1 MITLKIVSNIQMKS
15 IEDAAINIGINQDLL
30 MENAGIAVYSVLKKE
45 FCIKNKKLL
54 ILSGPGNNGGDGIVL
69 ARKLFSNNVKVEVVF
84 VAGVDNYRGAS
95 RKNLDLLIKLGIPQK
110 SYFDITNFADYIN
123 KFDIIIDGIFGTGLN
138 KSIDDVTTEII
149 NIVNASK
156 KEIISIDIPSGVK
169 GDSGEVN
176 EVCIKASKT
185 VVLGRPKIGNLLYPG
200 TYYCGDIFLD
210 NISIPSSLTEDIK
223 TYFNTPIKYKKR
235 MEDSHKGSF
244 KKVFFI
250 GGGKGYFGAPY
261 LNSVSFL
268 KSGGSYANLACPET
282 VASTLALKANEIVFY
297 PLKET
302 REGNISIENLK
313 TIIDNGEEKDLV
325 VVGGGFSLEEEP
337 QRLINILV
345 SKITKP
351 LIIDADG
358 LSALKDKT
366 DILIQRTAP
375 TVLTPHLG
383 EMSRLCGKSIDSI
396 KKDSVNI
403 AREFATKFR
412 VILVL
417 KDARTIIAYPNGEVY
432 INLTGNSA
440 LSVAGSGDILT
451 GIISSQ
457 FSLGLSI
464 EDAARMGVFIHG
476 LCGDLIRESIGQD
489 GVMAEDI
496 LNNLPKTLKYYRDN
510 FDEILEK
517 YSIKTV

>member
-1 MITLKIVSNIQMKS
+1 LLALK
-15 IEDAAINIGINQDLL
+15 A
-30 MENAGIAVYSVLKKE
+30 
-45 FCIKNKKLL
+45 
-54 ILSGPGNNGGDGIVL
+54 
-69 ARKLFSNNVKVEVVF
+69 
-84 VAGVDNYRGAS
+84 
-95 RKNLDLLIKLGIPQK
+95 
-110 SYFDITNFADYIN
+110 
-123 KFDIIIDGIFGTGLN
+123 
-138 KSIDDVTTEII
+138 
-149 NIVNASK
+149 
-156 KEIISIDIPSGVK
+156 
-169 GDSGEVN
+169 
-176 EVCIKASKT
+176 
-185 VVLGRPKIGNLLYPG
+185 
-200 TYYCGDIFLD
+200 
-210 NISIPSSLTEDIK
+210 
-223 TYFNTPIKYKKR
+223 
-235 MEDSHKGSF
+235 
-244 KKVFFI
+244 
-250 GGGKGYFGAPY
+250 
-261 LNSVSFL
+261 
-268 KSGGSYANLACPET
+268 

-432 INLTGNSA
+432 INLTGNF
-440 LSVAGSGDILT
+440 
-451 GIISSQ
+451 SSICCRQ
-457 FSLGLSI
+457 WRYSYRNNLFS
-464 EDAARMGVFIHG
+464 VFI
-476 LCGDLIRESIGQD
+476 R
-489 GVMAEDI
+489 
-496 LNNLPKTLKYYRDN
+496 TFYRRCCKN
-510 FDEILEK
+510 GCV
-517 YSIKTV
+517 YSWIVWRFNKRIYWTRWSYGRRHSE

>member
-1 MITLKIVSNIQMKS
+1 MKIVSNIQMKN
-15 IEDAAINIGINQDLL
+15 IEDAAINIGITQDLL

-45 FCIKNKKLL
+45 YSLHYKK
-54 ILSGPGNNGGDGIVL
+54 ILVLCGPGNNGGDGLVL
-69 ARKLFSNNVKVEVVF
+69 ARKLFSNDVEVEVVF
-84 VAGVDNYRGAS
+84 TAGVDNYRGSS
-95 RKNLDLLIKLGIPQK
+95 RKNLDLLIKFDIPHK
-110 SYFDITNFADYIN
+110 NYFDINNFEDYIN

-138 KSIDDVTTEII
+138 KSIDEITTEII
-149 NIVNASK
+149 KTINASK

-185 VVLGRPKIGNLLYPG
+185 VALGRLKIGNLLYPG
-200 TYYCGDIFLD
+200 AYYCGDIFLD
-210 NISIPSSLTEDIK
+210 NISIPSGLTEDIK
-223 TYFNTPIKYKKR
+223 TYLNIPIKYKKR
-235 MEDSHKGSF
+235 MESSHKGSF
-244 KKVFFI
+244 KKVFFV

-268 KSGGSYANLACPET
+268 KSGGSYANLACPESL
-282 VASTLALKANEIVFY
+282 ASILALKANEIVFF

-358 LSALKDKT
+358 LNALKDKT
-366 DILIQRTAP
+366 DVLIQRIAP

-383 EMSRLCGKSIDSI
+383 EMARLCGKNIEEI

-432 INLTGNSA
+432 VNITGNSA

-476 LCGDLIRESIGQD
+476 LCGDLLKETIGQD

-510 FDEILEK
+510 FHEILEK
-517 YSIKTV
+517 YSIKTI

>member
-1 MITLKIVSNIQMKS
+1 MKIVSNIQMKN
-15 IEDAAINIGINQDLL
+15 IEDKAINLGINQELL
-30 MENAGIAVYSVLKKE
+30 MENAGIAIYSVLQRD
-45 FCIKNKKLL
+45 FCLQNKKIL
-54 ILSGPGNNGGDGIVL
+54 ILAGPGNNGGDGLVL
-69 ARKLFSNNVKVEVVF
+69 ARKLFSCDVEVEVVF
-84 VAGVDNYRGAS
+84 TGGVDNYRGAS
-95 RKNLDLLIKLGIPQK
+95 RKNLDLLIKLGIPEK
-110 SYFDITNFADYIN
+110 NYLDIENFETYIN
-123 KFDIIIDGIFGTGLN
+123 KFDIIVDGIFGTGLN
-138 KSIDDVTTEII
+138 KSIDDATIQII
-149 NIVNASK
+149 TAINSSK
-156 KEIISIDIPSGVK
+156 KEIVSIDIPSGVQ
-169 GDSGEVN
+169 GDNGYIN
-176 EVCIKASKT
+176 EACVKASKT
-185 VVLGRPKIGNLLYPG
+185 VVLGRPKIGNILYPG
-200 TYYCGDIFLD
+200 TYYCGDISFD
-210 NISIPSSLTEDIK
+210 NISIPSTLTEDIK
-223 TYFNTPIKYKKR
+223 TYLNTPFKYKKR

-244 KKVFFI
+244 KKVFFV

-268 KSGGSYANLACPET
+268 KSGGSYANLACPES

-325 VVGGGFSLEEEP
+325 VIGGGLSLEEEP
-337 QRLINILV
+337 QRLVNILV

-358 LSALKDKT
+358 LNALKDKT
-366 DILIQRTAP
+366 DILIQRIAP

-383 EMSRLCGKSIDSI
+383 EMSRLCGKSIEDI
-396 KKDSVNI
+396 KKDRVNI
-403 AREFATKFR
+403 AREFATKFK

-417 KDARTIIAYPNGEVY
+417 KDARTIIAYPNGEVF

-476 LCGDLIRESIGQD
+476 LCGDLIKETIGQD

-510 FDEILEK
+510 FDETIKK
-517 YSIKTV
+517 YSLKTI